1 VEEERSERLDRS
13 VWHACTPI
21 HKETRLQIEIGMEI
35 GIVNAK
41 VVGLFSN
48 ETFETRPRTVI
59 HDSDFHSD
67 NRFESYL
74 LENWLYTLCV
84 ASMHTRGLHFLDL
97 FLIQETVQKRP
108 GNLGSLPNFATP

>member
-1 VEEERSERLDRS
+1 VEEGRSERLEGS
-13 VWHACTPI
+13 VWHACAPI

-48 ETFETRPRTVI
+48 ETFEKRPRTVFQ
-59 HDSDFHSD
+59 DSDFHSN
-67 NRFESYL
+67 NRFESHL

-84 ASMHTRGLHFLDL
+84 ASMHTRGIHFSE
-97 FLIQETVQKRP
+97 F
-108 GNLGSLPNFATP
+108 F